1 MAETLRNQAGKAQ
14 FTGEK
19 PSAML
24 YLGLSMIALLKD
36 LLDFVGIGSLPAIG
50 TVVTACFA
58 VLIWMLMTLFDHSG
72 GKHNN
77 KMARGLVLL
86 MFSLVEAV
94 GFGLNFLPLET
105 LTVTILYMMARSAW
119 KKEQKRLAAEG
130 AVRTNAERI
139 REYQMARAA
148 VTFQEAEAAR
158 RAEEQ
163 VEAANDSAYG
173 SQPVRKVA

>member
-1 MAETLRNQAGKAQ
+1 MAEALRNQAGKAE

-24 YLGLSMIALLKD
+24 YMGLSSIALLKD
-36 LLDFVGIGSLPAIG
+36 LLDFVGVGSLPAIG

-58 VLIWMLMTLFDHSG
+58 FLIWMLMTLFDRSG
-72 GKHNN
+72 GKQNN

-86 MFSLVEAV
+86 FFSLVEAV

-105 LTVTILYMMARSAW
+105 LTVIVLYMMARGAW
-119 KKEQKRLAAEG
+119 KKEQKRLEAEG
-130 AVRTNAERI
+130 KARTNAERI

-148 VTFQEAEAAR
+148 ATFQE
-158 RAEEQ
+158 
-163 VEAANDSAYG
+163 VEAANDAKYKEDAANDSVYR